1 MTDAERKAH
10 SLPRNWESD
19 RCGHNYIIRKCPYE
33 SCDARDNAI
42 ALDEARAEIAQLRD
56 MVDRMSAL
64 FGRKDLEIARLRGEC
79 DTLLFN
85 GTKAREEV
93 DRLCGP
99 PAISAVERAQRVW
112 SEIIQ
117 GMDGL
122 MPIAKAI
129 EQAQREAELA
139 GFRRGRDAAATIAK
153 KMRSE
158 AELERHKTEDGEG
171 KECWLWAF
179 DTANA
184 IERDIGALAPDSA
197 TPQSGWRRIESAPR
211 DGVGGANAVADTA
224 SAAAKAAIKAAGYVI
239 EPSKG

>member
-79 DTLLFN
+79 DTLL
-85 GTKAREEV
+85 
-93 DRLCGP
+93 
-99 PAISAVERAQRVW
+99 
-112 SEIIQ
+112 
-117 GMDGL
+117 
-122 MPIAKAI
+122 
-129 EQAQREAELA
+129 
-139 GFRRGRDAAATIAK
+139 
-153 KMRSE
+153 
-158 AELERHKTEDGEG
+158 
-171 KECWLWAF
+171 
-179 DTANA
+179 
-184 IERDIGALAPDSA
+184 
-197 TPQSGWRRIESAPR
+197 
-211 DGVGGANAVADTA
+211 GGANAVADTA